1 MTTHIANK
9 TSLPT
14 RERII
19 ALWAEGESNNNIATR
34 FGITRHTVSNIV
46 GNMMER
52 GHLLDIKPGGKPRE
66 IAKPDVVEH
75 IEFQKL
81 SKPSTSAVEIQAA
94 LLNDRVCTVDN
105 LPAKSTIGDIIKND
119 LNYTYK
125 KLTVIPKESLTEVVR
140 ERTLQYIMQM
150 SELDPSRVHF
160 FDESSVK
167 TTTGNRI
174 YGHALKG
181 KPAIEVKRYASNCN
195 YTVNLLQSIFG
206 ITNYGILNGASNGL
220 EMLAFFNESLD
231 IVDDVYGN
239 PVLANGDTVVM
250 DNCGFHH
257 GRFAEAELRRML
269 ENRGVTLIFQ
279 PPYSPEFNTC
289 EFSFRLMKAFMRK
302 HEHFSVNFTEMA
314 ILRGLEEVTPEI
326 CRKFFEHCGFIV

>member
-1 MTTHIANK
+1 MT

-46 GNMMER
+46 QNMMER
-52 GHLLDIKPGGKPRE
+52 GHLLDMKPGGKPRN
-66 IAKPDVVEH
+66 IGKPDVVEH

-81 SKPSTSAVEIQAA
+81 SKPSTSAAEIQET

-105 LPAKSTIGDIIKND
+105 LPAKSTIGDIIRND

-125 KLTVIPKESLTEVVR
+125 KLKVVPEESLTEVNR
-140 ERTLQYIMQM
+140 ERTMQYIVRM

-160 FDESSVK
+160 FDETSVK
-167 TTTGNRI
+167 RTTGNRI

-181 KPAIEVKRYASNCN
+181 KPAVEVKRYASNCN

-220 EMLAFFNESLD
+220 EMLTFFNESLD
-231 IVDDVYGN
+231 LDDVYGN
-239 PVLANGDTVVM
+239 LVPA
-250 DNCGFHH
+250 
-257 GRFAEAELRRML
+257 
-269 ENRGVTLIFQ
+269 
-279 PPYSPEFNTC
+279 
-289 EFSFRLMKAFMRK
+289 K
-302 HEHFSVNFTEMA
+302 
-314 ILRGLEEVTPEI
+314 
-326 CRKFFEHCGFIV
+326 

>member
-1 MTTHIANK
+1 MQRIQEQTAKMSTYKANK
-9 TSLPT
+9 TFLPT

-19 ALWAEGESNNNIATR
+19 SLWVAGESNNNIATR

-46 GNMMER
+46 GNMMAR

-81 SKPSTSAVEIQAA
+81 SKPSTSAVEIQEA
-94 LLNDRVCTVDN
+94 LLNDRVCTIDN
-105 LPAKSTIGDIIKND
+105 LPGKSTIGDIIRND

-125 KLTVIPKESLTEVVR
+125 KLKVVPEESLSEVVR
-140 ERTLQYIMQM
+140 ERTLEYIMQM
-150 SELDPSRVHF
+150 SELDPLRIHF
-160 FDESSVK
+160 FDESSFK
-167 TTTGNRI
+167 MTTGNRI
-174 YGHALKG
+174 YGHL
-181 KPAIEVKRYASNCN
+181 S
-195 YTVNLLQSIFG
+195 QSIFG

-220 EMLAFFNESLD
+220 EMLTFFNQSLD
-231 IVDDVYGN
+231 LVDDVYGN
-239 PVLANGDTVVM
+239 PVIANGDTVVM
-250 DNCGFHH
+250 DNCAFHH

-302 HEHFSVNFTEMA
+302 HEHFAMHFTEMA
-314 ILRGLEEVTPEI
+314 ILRALEKVTPEM
-326 CRKFFEHCGFIV
+326 CRMFFKHCGFLV

>member
-1 MTTHIANK
+1 
-9 TSLPT
+9 
-14 RERII
+14 
-19 ALWAEGESNNNIATR
+19 
-34 FGITRHTVSNIV
+34 
-46 GNMMER
+46 MMGR

-66 IAKPDVVEH
+66 IAKPNLVEH

-125 KLTVIPKESLTEVVR
+125 KLTVIPEESLTEVVR
-140 ERTLQYIMQM
+140 ERTLHYIMQM

-206 ITNYGILNGASNGL
+206 ITNYGILNGASNGV
-220 EMLAFFNESLD
+220 EMLAFFNESLG
-231 IVDDVYGN
+231 IVDDLYGN

-257 GRFAEAELRRML
+257 GRLAEAELRRML
-269 ENRGVTLIFQ
+269 EKRSRSDINLPTTV
-279 PPYSPEFNTC
+279 
-289 EFSFRLMKAFMRK
+289 FS
-302 HEHFSVNFTEMA
+302 
-314 ILRGLEEVTPEI
+314 
-326 CRKFFEHCGFIV
+326 